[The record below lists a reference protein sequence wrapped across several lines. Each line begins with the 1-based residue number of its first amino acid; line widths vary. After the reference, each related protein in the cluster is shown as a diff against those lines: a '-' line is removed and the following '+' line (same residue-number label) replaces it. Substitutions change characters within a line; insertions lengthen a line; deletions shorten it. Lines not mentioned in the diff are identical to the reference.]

1 MAKRKNNTLSN
12 LGKTTKPVKEETPK
26 VLPDTEIKL
35 TETTKP
41 KVTRA
46 KTKSIEK
53 ITVIETNEQNLANTD
68 NIEEAIIVEE
78 NNTINVVIDD
88 MIDAVKDASNAQEIK
103 DKKSQYK
110 HPLLQE
116 TPDTINPYENLA
128 HLYVTLMQD
137 MAKFQQE
144 LFSATWKMFIEQ
156 SNSIIG
162 QYYGMLNTAIK
173 VKK

>member
-12 LGKTTKPVKEETPK
+12 LGKTTKSTKQETVK
-26 VLPDTEIKL
+26 VLPENEIKL
-35 TETTKP
+35 TENTKP

-53 ITVIETNEQNLANTD
+53 ITIIETNEQNMVAD
-68 NIEEAIIVEE
+68 NIEEAIVVEE
-78 NNTINVVIDD
+78 NNTVNVVIDD
-88 MIDAVKDASNAQEIK
+88 MIDAVKDASKAQEIK

-116 TPDTINPYENLA
+116 NVQNVNPYE
-128 HLYVTLMQD
+128 HLTHMYVALMQD

-144 LFSATWKMFIEQ
+144 LISATWKMFVEQ
-156 SNSIIG
+156 SNATIS
-162 QYYGMLNTAIK
+162 QYYGILNSVLKT
-173 VKK
+173 KK